1 MYARVGAAT
10 LDSWHDPSAAATPN
24 RNVHKGVWFV
34 VNGTSKSR
42 SVGVRSDQILYWWNT
57 SSLSAAVLHTR
68 ALPHLLAACLICCLA
83 ACKFKKTKKRRN
95 WEGRGPGDWK
105 MLVVEKQNVLDGG
118 RSGGRVSDKEK
129 VPSYLDPLSSVK
141 AFRCGAPL
149 SGSGRAELEQLFFF
163 FLFLAADERAESGPD
178 SGDYMGIWVTHYCHP
193 NMCHPPRRSTW
204 QRCTFLCERSW
215 QNRWVSVSVLYD

>member
-1 MYARVGAAT
+1 MGPVSPVQLEFVLTKFFTGETHPLWALQSCTQGPCHICWLPAWFAA
-10 LDSWHDPSAAATPN
+10 W
-24 RNVHKGVWFV
+24 
-34 VNGTSKSR
+34 
-42 SVGVRSDQILYWWNT
+42 
-57 SSLSAAVLHTR
+57 
-68 ALPHLLAACLICCLA
+68 LLASS
-83 ACKFKKTKKRRN
+83 KKQKKKRRN

-118 RSGGRVSDKEK
+118 RSGGRVSDKGK

-163 FLFLAADERAESGPD
+163 FLFLAADERGESGPD